1 MNQMG
6 IKNLI
11 NRNAPAG
18 EQVAFINEREVDL
31 LRRSGGSGRTDNNP
45 YGIPSY
51 DDLDESGGDYG
62 DYSGAGEPSF
72 GMNFKVTFKKLHVPL
87 EICFTDR
94 LQQEVINVFNNC
106 FNVK

>member
-18 EQVAFINEREVDL
+18 EQVAFINEREADL

-51 DDLDESGGDYG
+51 VGGGEPDDYGGDSGDSFSGEPDDSGNSYGGDSPDLDYG
-62 DYSGAGEPSF
+62 RPTEPGTANSVNPK
-72 GMNFKVTFKKLHVPL
+72 G
-87 EICFTDR
+87 R
-94 LQQEVINVFNNC
+94 
-106 FNVK
+106 